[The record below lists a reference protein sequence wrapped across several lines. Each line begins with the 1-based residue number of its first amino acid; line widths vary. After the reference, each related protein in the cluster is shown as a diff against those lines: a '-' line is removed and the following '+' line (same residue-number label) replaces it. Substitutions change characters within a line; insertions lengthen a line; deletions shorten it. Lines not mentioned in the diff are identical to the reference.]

1 MRLCSIDTSLQEE
14 VNAKSI
20 TSVINPEIAQVK
32 FNIVKKRGPGLDRK
46 TLEKSHILFISLP
59 RKKLTQEQYIDL
71 ISYIDIGGCLILT
84 LPSPPWTEL
93 GRFFELFRKELG
105 ISFQSKFVYGL
116 PKIPL
121 ETRLIGSELTIT
133 KAHVI
138 EVNTDSDFMKENG
151 IKKHIPLALLGNEPV
166 VLAVYKRRG
175 KFIVFSTSEI
185 FNHKNS
191 DFLNRLVLIA
201 SRKEDYLLSNVIKKV
216 QIGETNF
223 SMRFQT
229 ACLDTYLLSL
239 YHYNFVS
246 HQSIIDLTTMRDL
259 PIRISSIIS
268 KQKVLSERPSLQ
280 EIEDAI
286 EKFVIE
292 S

>member
-1 MRLCSIDTSLQEE
+1 M
-14 VNAKSI
+14 
-20 TSVINPEIAQVK
+20 
-32 FNIVKKRGPGLDRK
+32 
-46 TLEKSHILFISLP
+46 
-59 RKKLTQEQYIDL
+59 
-71 ISYIDIGGCLILT
+71 
-84 LPSPPWTEL
+84 
-93 GRFFELFRKELG
+93 
-105 ISFQSKFVYGL
+105 
-116 PKIPL
+116 
-121 ETRLIGSELTIT
+121 
-133 KAHVI
+133 
-138 EVNTDSDFMKENG
+138 
-151 IKKHIPLALLGNEPV
+151 GNEPV